1 MESMVW
7 RVMFSIKTYSPTS
20 RRFRSSSNVS
30 SEGKSLKSNPTRIN
44 TEAATRSSL
53 PFTTFQT
60 TSDDQSRELS
70 EVWYLAMSSRMKLID
85 RMIVVL
91 LRKVDYIPNTP
102 LWLSIAL
109 LYRDALVPENRRS
122 EYRLM
127 IHWHLNLQ
135 TKAKSKSFKVILT
148 MKSARFPSLQTSRK
162 TLIGMTGLMLG

>member
-1 MESMVW
+1 MVW

-30 SEGKSLKSNPTRIN
+30 SEWKSKSNLKLIN
-44 TEAATRSSL
+44 TEAATLTS
-53 PFTTFQT
+53 FQFT
-60 TSDDQSRELS
+60 TSDDQFRELS

-148 MKSARFPSLQTSRK
+148 MKSVRFPSLQTSRK
-162 TLIGMTGLMLG
+162 TLTGMTGLMLG

>member
-7 RVMFSIKTYSPTS
+7 RVMFSIKAYSPTS
-20 RRFRSSSNVS
+20 RRFRRSSNVS

-53 PFTTFQT
+53 QFTTFQT

-70 EVWYLAMSSRMKLID
+70 EVWYLTMSSRMKLID

-109 LYRDALVPENRRS
+109 LYWDALVPENRRL

-135 TKAKSKSFKVILT
+135 TKAKSNSFKVILT
-148 MKSARFPSLQTSRK
+148 MKSVRFPSLQTSRK
-162 TLIGMTGLMLG
+162 TLTGMTGLMLG